1 MSNNNDSDFGFA
13 AWDPRSILN
22 EFHEENRIRQQ
33 EAQTRYQDRKN
44 QKEAHRR
51 KVEDAALKICDM
63 IAAAPEPQRP
73 EEIAALAAAL
83 SHTATAMHAAEN
95 YAESRP
101 YYGYALGGLCGA

>member
-1 MSNNNDSDFGFA
+1 MSNDN
-13 AWDPRSILN
+13 LN
-22 EFHEENRIRQQ
+22 FSHEEVVRMLRESEEERKLAQQ
-33 EAQTRYQDRKN
+33 EAQIRYQERKN
-44 QKEAHRR
+44 QKEAHRQ
-51 KVEDAALKICDM
+51 KMEAAALKICDM

-83 SHTATAMHAAEN
+83 SQTATAMHAAEN

>member
-1 MSNNNDSDFGFA
+1 MSNDNFNFSHDEVVRMLRES
-13 AWDPRSILN
+13 
-22 EFHEENRIRQQ
+22 EEERKLAQQ
-33 EAQTRYQDRKN
+33 EAQIRYQERKD

-63 IAAAPEPQRP
+63 IVAAPELQRP

-83 SHTATAMHAAEN
+83 SHAATAMHAAEN

-101 YYGYALGGLCGA
+101 YYGYALGGFCGA